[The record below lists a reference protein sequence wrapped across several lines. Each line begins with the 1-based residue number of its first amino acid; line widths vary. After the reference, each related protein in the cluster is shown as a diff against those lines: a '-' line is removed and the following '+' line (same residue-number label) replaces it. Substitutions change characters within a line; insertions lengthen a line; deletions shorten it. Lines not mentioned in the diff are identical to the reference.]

1 MAILDNKP
9 FVDVVSSSVVKAKF
23 AELQDLFSDNQ
34 QLPDPIAAPAQASD
48 AVLLN
53 GLKKAV
59 FTLCT
64 ALYQPTIKVPLFADH
79 MNVVQ
84 FRAIA
89 GYFSMDGSQPPAE
102 AIFMSENGSQPPAEA
117 LDMTLGGSQPPTEA
131 LEMSKDGSA
140 TDKDL
145 LIIFQAE
152 PYASYMMFKLAL

>member
-34 QLPDPIAAPAQASD
+34 QLPDPIAVPAQASD

-53 GLKKAV
+53 GLRKAV
-59 FTLCT
+59 FTLYT
-64 ALYQPTIKVPLFADH
+64 ALCQPTIEVPLFADH

-102 AIFMSENGSQPPAEA
+102 AM
-117 LDMTLGGSQPPTEA
+117 DMLGNESQPPTEA
-131 LEMSKDGSA
+131 LETSKDGSE
-140 TDKDL
+140 TVKDPL
-145 LIIFQAE
+145 KLFQDE
-152 PYASYMMFKLAL
+152 DYDTYMLFRQAL